1 MRRTYAYNSIY
12 FGLLFGAAIG
22 VMTNSVALGI
32 ISGIIITVIF
42 FMLIRAMENAISK
55 KTDKFVSSITRKLDE
70 KHLKNV
76 QTQQAADNVQSQQP
90 VNDVQTRQ
98 SENNEVIDCEL
109 VCPKCGTKL
118 DEECL
123 FCPNCGNAVANDSGQ
138 QLTEQN
144 VMVTQGSLNEKN
156 VSNELY
162 KASSGS
168 TCNLKNT
175 NSHKAILIISVVL
188 SSITLIGNLHCWRMF
203 RSYSYPVNSAI
214 GVSFI
219 MVIRAIGVSFIIGSV
234 IFLISLIKSNI
245 VIRSLS
251 YFVIALSNI
260 LYVYCYIWNYGNHI
274 DLHDWS
280 EYMEY
285 PLTAIICIIFFVWTI
300 KTDLKQLVLIDICV
314 ALMLVAIIF
323 SALFWTFFV
332 QGATWDLL
340 FMEYNWNYIYLLHPC
355 CHIPLMLAGLLINN
369 VRTLE
374 YRKNK
379 AVNL

>member
-22 VMTNSVALGI
+22 AVTKSVVLGI
-32 ISGIIITVIF
+32 VSGIIITVIF

-76 QTQQAADNVQSQQP
+76 QTQQVVSNVQTQQAVNNVQSQQP
-90 VNDVQTRQ
+90 VNDVKTQQ
-98 SENNEVIDCEL
+98 SAITKVIDCEW
-109 VCPKCGTKL
+109 VCQKCGTKL

-162 KASSGS
+162 KDSSGN

-188 SSITLIGNLHCWRMF
+188 SSITLMGNLHCWRMF
-203 RSYSYPVNSAI
+203 RVDPYPVN
-214 GVSFI
+214 
-219 MVIRAIGVSFIIGSV
+219 RAIGVSFIIGSV

-245 VIRSLS
+245 VIRLLS

-260 LYVYCYIWNYGNHI
+260 LYVYCFIWNYGNYI
-274 DLHDWS
+274 NLHDWA

-285 PLTAIICIIFFVWTI
+285 LLTAIICIIFFVWTI
-300 KTDLKQLVLIDICV
+300 KTDLKKLVLIDICV
-314 ALMLVAIIF
+314 ALTLVAIIIL
-323 SALFWTFFV
+323 ALFWVFFV
-332 QGATWDLL
+332 QGTTWDLL
-340 FMEYNWNYIYLLHPC
+340 FMEYNWYYLYLLHPC
-355 CHIPLMLAGLLINN
+355 CHIPLLLAGLLVNN
-369 VRTLE
+369 VITLD
-374 YRKNK
+374 YRKH
-379 AVNL
+379 

>member
-70 KHLKNV
+70 KHLNKV
-76 QTQQAADNVQSQQP
+76 RTQQAVDNAQPQQAVDNVQAQQ
-90 VNDVQTRQ
+90 
-98 SENNEVIDCEL
+98 SASAEVINCKW

-123 FCPNCGNAVANDSGQ
+123 FCPNCGNAVANNSGQ
-138 QLTEQN
+138 QLYEQN
-144 VMVTQGSLNEKN
+144 VMATQGLLNGKKD
-156 VSNELY
+156 SNELC
-162 KASSGS
+162 KTSLGS
-168 TCNLKNT
+168 KCELKNT
-175 NSHKAILIISVVL
+175 NSHKVILIIAVVL
-188 SSITLIGNLHCWRMF
+188 SGITIIGNLYCWPLF
-203 RSYSYPVNSAI
+203 RDSALFRIYPYLEINAI
-214 GVSFI
+214 G
-219 MVIRAIGVSFIIGSV
+219 ASFIIGSV

-274 DLHDWS
+274 DLHYWG

-285 PLTAIICIIFFVWTI
+285 LLTAIICIIFFVWTI
-300 KTDLKQLVLIDICV
+300 KTDLKKLVLIDICV

-323 SALFWTFFV
+323 SALFWVFFV
-332 QGATWDLL
+332 QGATWHLL
-340 FMEYNWNYIYLLHPC
+340 FIDWNYIYLLHPC
-355 CHIPLMLAGLLINN
+355 CHIPLLLAGLLVNN
-369 VRTLE
+369 VITLD
-374 YRKNK
+374 YRKHLK
-379 AVNL
+379 P

>member
-22 VMTNSVALGI
+22 AVTNSVVLGI
-32 ISGIIITVIF
+32 VSGIIITVIF

-70 KHLKNV
+70 KHLNKVQTQQVVSNV
-76 QTQQAADNVQSQQP
+76 QTQQAVDNVQSQQTADNVQSQQP
-90 VNDVQTRQ
+90 VNDVKTQQ
-98 SENNEVIDCEL
+98 SASTEVIDCEW

-123 FCPNCGNAVANDSGQ
+123 FCPNCGNAVANNSNQ

-144 VMVTQGSLNEKN
+144 VMVTQGSLDEKN

-168 TCNLKNT
+168 TCNLKKT

-188 SSITLIGNLHCWRMF
+188 SIITLIGNLQCWRIWF
-203 RSYSYPVNSAI
+203 RTDPYPVN
-214 GVSFI
+214 
-219 MVIRAIGVSFIIGSV
+219 RAIGVSFIIGSV

-260 LYVYCYIWNYGNHI
+260 LYVYCFIWNYGNYI

-285 PLTAIICIIFFVWTI
+285 LLTAIICIIFFVWTI
-300 KTDLKQLVLIDICV
+300 KTDLKKLVLIDICV

-332 QGATWDLL
+332 QGATWHLL
-340 FMEYNWNYIYLLHPC
+340 FIDWNYIYLLHPC
-355 CHIPLMLAGLLINN
+355 CHIPLLLAGILINN

-374 YRKNK
+374 YR
-379 AVNL
+379 